1 MESGDSAVG
10 EPAPGRGG
18 IHPLLSRQLSRLR
31 LDPSTAPGAD
41 DDWRTLL
48 ARVSRAYESADQDR
62 YLMERSLTISS
73 REMGELYRTVA
84 RGEAEQA
91 ALRRVATA
99 VAAEAPPEEVFGL
112 VAQQVAAI
120 LDADCGFV
128 IRFEGGANGRIAGS
142 WQRPGVSPPPQQVFE
157 LTDASATGRVY
168 RTGGPARVDDLAA
181 PEVVPVPGFAGA
193 LRASIGAPI
202 RAGAGRWGAVVAA
215 NERPGSFP
223 EGAERGLSEFAELA
237 GLAVVNAEARAQ
249 LAVRASNDP
258 LTGLANHRTFHE
270 QLAAEADRARRHGR
284 ELALALF
291 DLDLFKP
298 VNDRYGHQTGDQV
311 LVETARRLA
320 ECARPGDVIARVGG
334 EEFAWL
340 LPECDAFDASEAA
353 ERARRAVSEEPFAVV
368 GRITISGGVCE
379 LDQARDA
386 GDLYRL
392 ADAALYWAKAHGRDV
407 CVRYGP
413 EIGATL
419 AGHEQAGRLER
430 QQALSSVRALARVVD
445 AKDPATRRHSE
456 RVAELSVRLATALG
470 WSPVR
475 CAQLHEA
482 GLLHDV
488 GKIGVPDQILLA
500 PGALTADD
508 RAAVAVHPVLG
519 ARMLE
524 DVIAVEEVS
533 WVRGHHER
541 WDGAGYPDG
550 LAGEAIP
557 DGARVLAV
565 AEACDAMTSPRAYAP
580 RRSWDEAVAE
590 CRREAGGQFDPGVVD
605 ALGRLHES
613 GALSEGPGRT

>member
-1 MESGDSAVG
+1 MSGPR
-10 EPAPGRGG
+10 EEG
-18 IHPLLSRQLSRLR
+18 IHPLLARQLGRLR
-31 LDPSTAPGAD
+31 IDPSTAPGD
-41 DDWRTLL
+41 DEWRTLL
-48 ARVSRAYESADQDR
+48 ERISRAYESADQDR

-112 VAQQVAAI
+112 VAGQVAAI

-128 IRFEGGANGRIAGS
+128 VRFEGGANGRIVGA
-142 WQRPGVSPPPQQVFE
+142 WQRPSVRPPPQQVFE
-157 LTDASATGRVY
+157 LTDATASGRVY
-168 RTGGPARVDDLAA
+168 RTGGPCRVDDLAA
-181 PEVVPVPGFAGA
+181 PEVVPVPAFAGT
-193 LRASIGAPI
+193 LRASVAAPI
-202 RAGAGRWGAVVAA
+202 RTGAGRWGAVAAA
-215 NERPGSFP
+215 NERPGSFS
-223 EGAERGLSEFAELA
+223 EGAERSLSEFAELA
-237 GLAVVNAEARAQ
+237 GLAVVNAEARTQ

-270 QLAAEADRARRHGR
+270 HLAAEAERARRHGR

-298 VNDRYGHQTGDQV
+298 VNDRFGHQTGDQV

-320 ECARPGDVIARVGG
+320 DCARPGDVIARVGG

-340 LPECDAFDASEAA
+340 LPECDAFDACEAA
-353 ERARRAVSEEPFAVV
+353 ERARRAVSEVPFAVV

-379 LDQARDA
+379 LAQARDA
-386 GDLYRL
+386 SDLYRL

-413 EIGATL
+413 EIGGTL
-419 AGHEQAGRLER
+419 SGHEQNGRLER
-430 QQALSSVRALARVVD
+430 QHALSSVRALARVVD
-445 AKDPATRRHSE
+445 AKDPGTRRHSE
-456 RVAELSVRLATALG
+456 RVADLAVRLATALG

-488 GKIGVPDQILLA
+488 GKIGVPDDVLLSA
-500 PGALTADD
+500 TALTPAD
-508 RAAVAVHPVLG
+508 RAAVAGHSALG

-524 DVIAVEEVS
+524 DVVAAEEAS

-541 WDGAGYPDG
+541 WDGGGYPDG
-550 LAGEAIP
+550 LEGAEIP

-565 AEACDAMTSPRAYAP
+565 AEAYDAMTSPRAYAQM
-580 RRSWDEAVAE
+580 RSWDEAVAE
-590 CRREAGGQFDPGVVD
+590 CRREAGGQFDPEVVA
-605 ALGRLHES
+605 ALERLHGS
-613 GALSEGPGRT
+613 GALSERPGRT

>member
-1 MESGDSAVG
+1 MDDGDTPVG
-10 EPAPGRGG
+10 EPGPEGDA
-18 IHPLLSRQLSRLR
+18 IHPLLSRQLGRLR
-31 LDPSTAPGAD
+31 IDPSSAPDD

-48 ARVSRAYESADQDR
+48 MRVSRAYESADQDR

-99 VAAEAPPEEVFGL
+99 VASEAPPEEVFGL
-112 VAQQVAAI
+112 VARQVAAI

-128 IRFEGGANGRIAGS
+128 VRFEGDGNGRIVGS
-142 WQRPGVSPPPQQVFE
+142 WQRSGLAPPPQQVFE
-157 LTDASATGRVY
+157 LTDASATGRVH

-181 PEVVPVPGFAGA
+181 PDVVPVPGFAGA
-193 LRASIGAPI
+193 LRASVAAPI
-202 RAGAGRWGAVVAA
+202 RTGAGRWGAVVAA
-215 NERPGSFP
+215 NERPSSFAD
-223 EGAERGLSEFAELA
+223 GAERSLSEFAELA
-237 GLAVVNAEARAQ
+237 GLAVVNTEARAQ

-270 QLAAEADRARRHGR
+270 HLAAEADRARRHGR

-340 LPECDAFDASEAA
+340 LPECDAFDACEAA

-368 GRITISGGVCE
+368 GRVTISSGICE

-386 GDLYRL
+386 ADLYRL

-413 EIGATL
+413 EIGETP
-419 AGHEQAGRLER
+419 AGHDQSVRLER
-430 QQALSSVRALARVVD
+430 QQALGSVRALARVVD

-470 WSPVR
+470 WPPAR
-475 CAQLHEA
+475 CARLHEA

-488 GKIGVPDQILLA
+488 GKIGVSDRILLSPA
-500 PGALTADD
+500 ALSPDD
-508 RAAVAVHPVLG
+508 RASVATHPALG

-524 DVIAVEEVS
+524 DVIAEEEVS

-541 WDGAGYPDG
+541 WNGAGYPDG
-550 LAGEAIP
+550 LGGEEIP

-565 AEACDAMTSPRAYAP
+565 AEACDAMTSHRPYAP
-580 RRSWDEAVAE
+580 RRSWPEAVAE
-590 CRREAGGQFDPGVVD
+590 CRREAGGQFDPAVVA
-605 ALGRLHES
+605 ALERLHES